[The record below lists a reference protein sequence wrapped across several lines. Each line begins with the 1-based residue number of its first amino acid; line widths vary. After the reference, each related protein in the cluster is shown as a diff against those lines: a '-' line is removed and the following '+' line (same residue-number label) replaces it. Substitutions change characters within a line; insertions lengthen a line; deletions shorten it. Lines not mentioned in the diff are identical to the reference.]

1 MIHTIRIDEAIS
13 VIVVS
18 WPITISTIIA
28 EYCAKP
34 IFTVQFTVSRT
45 LSVDTTEEYELL
57 KLYMTNCI
65 NSFINN
71 AKMLIQKQQR
81 KNDKREQIQQ
91 KRNT

>member
-13 VIVVS
+13 VIVVL
-18 WPITISTIIA
+18 WPIAISTIIA

-34 IFTVQFTVSRT
+34 VFTVQFTVSRT

-71 AKMLIQKQQR
+71 AKILIQKQQR
-81 KNDKREQIQQ
+81 KNVKREQRQQ